1 MSETSS
7 ATRSSSE
14 AAPFGSPVGRRL
26 RYRPRLVLEIRESMP
41 AWQQFVILALSVL
54 CGAAISTAILVW
66 AGVPASELLSEFV
79 NTVVDEQSIRAVLTQ
94 AAPLILVGIA
104 ASVAF
109 QARFWNLGIEGQMVF
124 GSIAATA
131 VSLWHVGPDSLRLL
145 LMACAAV
152 LGGLIW
158 SVIPALLKLWLSVNE
173 IIVTLLLNYVAT
185 YFLYD
190 LLYGV
195 WKDPTDGFPHSQV
208 YGSGERLPDIAWSIN
223 AALPVSLALM
233 LVVVWLT
240 QISRFGVY
248 LRFIHANVAMAM
260 RVGVPV
266 VTTTFG
272 AVFLSGSLAGV
283 AGFVVSSGMEGR
295 LSQGFFEGYGF
306 SGVLIAFLA
315 RNNSLVAPL
324 VAVLVAML
332 FVTGQTLQIFYQIPF
347 SMVQLIQAI
356 IVMCVAATEFFIRHR
371 INLRG

>member
-1 MSETSS
+1 LTK
-7 ATRSSSE
+7 
-14 AAPFGSPVGRRL
+14 
-26 RYRPRLVLEIRESMP
+26 RPRFVLEIRESMP
-41 AWQQFVILALSVL
+41 AWQQAVILALSVL
-54 CGAAISTAILVW
+54 CGAAISTVILVL
-66 AGVPASELLSEFV
+66 AGVPASQLMSEFA
-79 NTVVDEQSIRAVLTQ
+79 NTVADEQSIRAVVTQ

-131 VSLWHVGPDSLRLL
+131 VFLWHIGPDSLRLL

-152 LGGLIW
+152 IGGLIW
-158 SVIPALLKLWLSVNE
+158 SLIPALLKIFLRVNE
-173 IIVTLLLNYVAT
+173 IIATLLLNYVAT

-190 LLYGV
+190 LLYGA
-195 WKDPTDGFPHSQV
+195 WKDPIDSFPHSQV
-208 YGSGERLPDIAWSIN
+208 YGSAERLPDIAWSIN
-223 AALPVSLALM
+223 AALPLSIALSLL
-233 LVVVWLT
+233 VVWLT
-240 QISRFGVY
+240 QSSRFGVY
-248 LRFIHANVAMAM
+248 LRFIHANIAMAM

-272 AVFLSGSLAGV
+272 AVLLSGSLAGV

-295 LSQGFFEGYGF
+295 LSQAFFEGYGF

-324 VAVLVAML
+324 VAILVAIL

-356 IVMCVAATEFFIRHR
+356 IVMCVASTEFFVRHR
-371 INLRG
+371 IVLRG

>member
-7 ATRSSSE
+7 ATRSSE
-14 AAPFGSPVGRRL
+14 ATPFVPPAARRL
-26 RYRPRLVLEIRESMP
+26 SYRPRFVLEIRQSMP
-41 AWQQFVILALSVL
+41 AWQQAFILALSVL
-54 CGAAISTAILVW
+54 CGAAISTVILVG
-66 AGVPASELLSEFV
+66 AGVPASELLSEFA
-79 NTVVDEQSIRAVLTQ
+79 NTVVDEQSVRAVLTQ
-94 AAPLILVGIA
+94 AAPLILVGVA

-124 GSIAATA
+124 GSIAASA
-131 VSLWHVGPDSLRLL
+131 VSLWHIGPNSLRLL

-152 LGGLIW
+152 LGGLVWTI
-158 SVIPALLKLWLSVNE
+158 IPALLKLWLRVNE
-173 IIVTLLLNYVAT
+173 IIATLLLNYVAT

-190 LLYGV
+190 LLYGA

-208 YGSGERLPDIAWSIN
+208 YAASERLPDIAWSIN
-223 AALPVSLALM
+223 AALPLSVALM

-240 QISRFGVY
+240 QISRFGFY
-248 LRFIHANVAMAM
+248 LQFIHANEAMAM

-266 VTTTFG
+266 VVTTFG
-272 AVFLSGSLAGV
+272 AVLLSGSLAAL

-295 LSQGFFEGYGF
+295 LTQGFFEGYGF

-315 RNNSLVAPL
+315 RNNSLVAAI

-332 FVTGQTLQIFYQIPF
+332 FVTGQTLQIFYQIPS

-356 IVMCVAATEFFIRHR
+356 IVMCVAASEFLIRHR